1 MSENRVEKAEAEVER
16 ARAEL
21 IGTIREIA
29 DRMEPKKIA
38 GDLWESAKIKGADLA
53 EDAVDAVKERPGLV
67 TGAVTALA
75 LFLARDP
82 IKDGI
87 VSLYDK
93 ATGAKEEKPKRNVAK
108 PQPKKRSVQAR
119 KKKMPDAAGKKVEKK
134 DG

>member
-1 MSENRVEKAEAEVER
+1 MAEAEVDR
-16 ARAEL
+16 AREQL
-21 IGTIREIA
+21 METMREIA

-53 EDAVDAVKERPGLV
+53 EDAVDAVKDRPGLV

-75 LFLARDP
+75 LFLAREP

-93 ATGAKEEKPKRNVAK
+93 ATGSKDNKPAKGVKKPE
-108 PQPKKRSVQAR
+108 PKKRSTQAR
-119 KKKMPDAAGKKVEKK
+119 KKAAPRTKKVEKE
-134 DG
+134 